1 MQPRRGYWAIT
12 MTWLW
17 GTCFSWLCAA
27 AVAAPV
33 SGTVRL
39 TDSQNPVVRKH
50 GDYSGVVV
58 WLEPTAPTGA
68 ALSRPV
74 THARMEQR
82 GKEFVPHVLAIPAG
96 SAVDF
101 PNLDPIFHNAFSEF
115 AGQVFDLG
123 LYPRGGSRSIT
134 FARTGIVRVFCN
146 IHPAMS
152 AVIAVMKYPWF
163 AVSGASG
170 AFRIPDVPPGEYL
183 LHVYHE
189 RAAEQVLRTLD
200 RKVVVPPGGLTLE
213 PIPIS
218 ETGYIETPHKN
229 KYGQDYPPVVD
240 DELYKR

>member
-1 MQPRRGYWAIT
+1 

-17 GTCFSWLCAA
+17 LTCSSCLFAA
-27 AVAAPV
+27 AALAAPV

-50 GDYSGVVV
+50 KDYSGVVV
-58 WLEPTAPTGA
+58 WLEPAAPAAA
-68 ALSRPV
+68 ALSRPFL
-74 THARMEQR
+74 HARMEQR

-96 SAVDF
+96 STVDF

-123 LYPRGGSRSIT
+123 LYAPGGSRAIK

-146 IHPAMS
+146 IHPSMS

-163 AVSGASG
+163 AVSGPSG
-170 AFRIPDVPPGEYL
+170 DFRIPDAPPGEYL
-183 LHVYHE
+183 LRVYHE
-189 RAAEQVLRTLD
+189 RAAEQVLKKLE
-200 RKVVVPPGGLTLE
+200 RKVVVPPGGLALG
-213 PIPIS
+213 PIAIS
-218 ETGYIETPHKN
+218 ETSYVEAPHKN